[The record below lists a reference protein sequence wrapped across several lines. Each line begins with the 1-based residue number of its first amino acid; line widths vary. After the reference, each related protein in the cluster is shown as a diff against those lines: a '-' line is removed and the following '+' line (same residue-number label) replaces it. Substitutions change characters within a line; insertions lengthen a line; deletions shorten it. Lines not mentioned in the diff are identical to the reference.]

1 MSNVI
6 YKHILKKEWAK
17 NHVFKIDECNTS
29 VKCSNCC
36 TIERMSNVY
45 HKHMNGKIRM
55 VYGMY
60 QCRNH
65 NCNMTWGSRDTNAC
79 NGILRNLFCLMHNHT
94 REYTYLV
101 KRRREQPGGRLV
113 APDVPCLD
121 PNRTNKYPKP
131 LHNAS
136 DTPSNATAMDIGTL
150 HMQCAVTTSCCFVF
164 VPLASLTFLLLSF
177 YNLIFYFLSS

>member
-1 MSNVI
+1 
-6 YKHILKKEWAK
+6 
-17 NHVFKIDECNTS
+17 
-29 VKCSNCC
+29 
-36 TIERMSNVY
+36 
-45 HKHMNGKIRM
+45 
-55 VYGMY
+55 MY
-60 QCRNH
+60 QCCNH

-121 PNRTNKYPKP
+121 PNRTNKYRKP